1 MVPEAV
7 TIRPVADADWD
18 DVRRIY
24 ADGIA
29 TGNATFET
37 EVAPRAELEA
47 RWVSGQVFVATS
59 GDRVTGWSSVSPA
72 SARHCYRGVGETSV
86 YVDASARG
94 QGVGRRLV
102 AHQVAAADAA
112 GFWTL
117 QTSIFPENLASL
129 HLHEAAGFRVV
140 GRRERIAQLA
150 GMWRDTIL
158 LEWRSPASGSSPAL
172 QE

>member
-1 MVPEAV
+1 MTSAAV
-7 TIRPVADADWD
+7 AIRPIENHDWP

-29 TGNATFET
+29 TGHATFET
-37 EVAPRAELEA
+37 EVAPQDELER
-47 RWVSGQVFVATS
+47 RWVSDQVFVAVA
-59 GDRVTGWSSVSPA
+59 DHRVVGWSSLSPA
-72 SARHCYRGVGETSV
+72 SARECYRGVAETSV
-86 YVDASARG
+86 YVDRLARAHG
-94 QGVGRRLV
+94 LGRQLV
-102 AHQVAAADAA
+102 AHQVSAAQAA

-129 HLHEAAGFRVV
+129 RIHQVAGFRVV

-150 GMWRDTIL
+150 GAWRDTVL
-158 LEWRSPASGSSPAL
+158 LEWRSPATGTPPAF